1 MFLKEECTDILG
13 SLEVSVPDLIAL
25 SDQVKLWARSYRK
38 LTQDRFWEKRME
50 DMSNMKKPQDVK
62 KFDTSEV
69 ARNAVKILGEFQNAG
84 EVEILS
90 QTEYTAVRD
99 YLMTEICID
108 NGSRSGSIVNMTLEE
123 FNNASKEE
131 DCHVVRV
138 KKHKTFTTHGPANI
152 VLSSSLYG
160 YMLIFISKFRNQL
173 VDADTSE
180 KSAVFLIRR
189 GTALDSSAVG
199 AQISSCW
206 VKVFGKE
213 AAFGGATSIRK
224 AVVSAVHEN
233 NESMRG
239 DLANLMVHNKSTADR
254 YYLLQD
260 KGKSAARTSREVSRI
275 MRDTSKSELEKNEVN
290 TDRSLMGETPDIF
303 TPYRHAWQAEEVSA
317 IESLFSKNI
326 EEQTVSLPEVK
337 NLVKNHP
344 VLGEISS
351 KKIIDKVRSMFRK
364 DSSED
369 HPDPPQENEST
380 EEKLKRIGIQI
391 GAGKLSSPCNFLKCQ
406 SGNLN

>member
-62 KFDTSEV
+62 KFYTSEV
-69 ARNAVKILGEFQNAG
+69 ARNAAKILGEFQNAG
-84 EVEILS
+84 EDEILS

-108 NGSRSGSIVNMTLEE
+108 NGSRSGPTVNMTLEE
-123 FNNASKEE
+123 FNNATKEE

-138 KKHKTFTTHGPANI
+138 KKHETFTTHGPANI

-180 KSAVFLIRR
+180 KSAVFLSWR

-199 AQISSCW
+199 AQIS
-206 VKVFGKE
+206 
-213 AAFGGATSIRK
+213 
-224 AVVSAVHEN
+224 
-233 NESMRG
+233 
-239 DLANLMVHNKSTADR
+239 
-254 YYLLQD
+254 
-260 KGKSAARTSREVSRI
+260 
-275 MRDTSKSELEKNEVN
+275 
-290 TDRSLMGETPDIF
+290 
-303 TPYRHAWQAEEVSA
+303 
-317 IESLFSKNI
+317 
-326 EEQTVSLPEVK
+326 
-337 NLVKNHP
+337 
-344 VLGEISS
+344 
-351 KKIIDKVRSMFRK
+351 
-364 DSSED
+364 
-369 HPDPPQENEST
+369 
-380 EEKLKRIGIQI
+380 
-391 GAGKLSSPCNFLKCQ
+391 
-406 SGNLN
+406 